1 MSSVSV
7 KKDFGSL
14 ERIAAEK
21 VGPFLA
27 LAVSTAGNGGVLLNN
42 LYFLPLVPGRV
53 CLGVTLK
60 HYIQ

>member
-27 LAVSTAGNGGVLLNN
+27 LAVSTAGNGG
-42 LYFLPLVPGRV
+42 GSS
-53 CLGVTLK
+53 
-60 HYIQ
+60 